1 MADYPHRGPNMSR
14 IQLEG
19 AGGFIYA
26 LTPVLILLFG
36 APWLLAAFIAAGA
49 AVAPLLYWKHKT
61 RQPSL
66 THLGGAVLGFV
77 VGIGLAL
84 WLGTS
89 SIFRVLVLICVSG
102 GFLAAVAIHHQAAH
116 VRHPSIRRE
125 DG

>member
-1 MADYPHRGPNMSR
+1 MSR

-102 GFLAAVAIHHQAAH
+102 GFLAAVAIHHQAGR